1 MMTFNSFI
9 EKYELKTQATTNK
22 KIQQIVCSIGL
33 NNVGIHMGD
42 GPYQSNIEIVNFH
55 PTKGT
60 HWVAY
65 ITETYFDSNGCPLIE
80 HSKITQINDQKR
92 FQIQLSKRIHIVNT
106 NINELKRTRMSPKD
120 PKRPQRK
127 MS

>member
-1 MMTFNSFI
+1 
-9 EKYELKTQATTNK
+9 
-22 KIQQIVCSIGL
+22 
-33 NNVGIHMGD
+33 MGD
-42 GPYQSNIEIVNFH
+42 GPYQCNIEIVNFH

-65 ITETYFDSNGCPLIE
+65 ITETYFDSNGCSLIG

-92 FQIQLSKRIHIVNT
+92 FQKQLSIRNHIVNT
-106 NINELKRTRMSPKD
+106 NINELKRSRMSPKD

-127 MS
+127 M

>member
-1 MMTFNSFI
+1 MKIRKSSNI
-9 EKYELKTQATTNK
+9 EVKVQEV
-22 KIQQIVCSIGL
+22 VCSFGL
-33 NNVGIHMGD
+33 NNVGIHLRD
-42 GPYQSNIEIVNFH
+42 GPYQSNLGIVNLH

-65 ITETYFDSNGCPLIE
+65 ITEDYFDSNGCSLIE

-92 FQIQLSKRIHIVNT
+92 FQIQLSIRIHIVNT
-106 NINELKRTRMSPKD
+106 NINELERCRMSPKD